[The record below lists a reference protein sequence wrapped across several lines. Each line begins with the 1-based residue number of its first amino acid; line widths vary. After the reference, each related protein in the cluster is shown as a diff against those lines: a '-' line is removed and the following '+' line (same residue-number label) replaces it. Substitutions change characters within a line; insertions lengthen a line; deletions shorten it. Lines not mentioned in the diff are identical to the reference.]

1 VSYSIIRRRGTE
13 ETTSQSTEAVAA
25 VRILRDWAA
34 AYPHQYL
41 MIRDEYGTP
50 VAYRRPR
57 MSVPPVEAPVQ
68 RLSL

>member
-1 VSYSIIRRRGTE
+1 MSYSVIRRRGTE

-34 AYPHQYL
+34 AYPQQYL
-41 MIRDEYGTP
+41 MIRDEHGTP

-57 MSVPPVEAPVQ
+57 VSVAPIEATAQ